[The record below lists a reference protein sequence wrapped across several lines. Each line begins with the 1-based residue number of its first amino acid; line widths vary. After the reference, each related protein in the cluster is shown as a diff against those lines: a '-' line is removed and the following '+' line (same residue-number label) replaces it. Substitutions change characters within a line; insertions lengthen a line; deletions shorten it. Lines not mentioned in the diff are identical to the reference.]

1 MIDYDHPKPLPDDW
15 TPERI
20 AAERAAVA
28 RRITAAVARGLAPVL
43 VRLTNER
50 LTADEV
56 EKEEAA

>member
-1 MIDYDHPKPLPDDW
+1 VIDYDHPKPLPDDW

-28 RRITAAVARGLAPVL
+28 HRITAAVARGLAPVL

-50 LTADEV
+50 IDARNETED
-56 EKEEAA
+56 AA